1 MFKFMPQV
9 KKIWIYGAAAG
20 IIIASS
26 STMAYAL
33 NNNIPENA
41 SASVVSSANVPKEN
55 NQTPASNLKITAE
68 YKVVDQS
75 KITPDLEHT
84 KALLTDKLSVS
95 GKDITPEQVEE
106 KSKLYLANT
115 IPGDKDISAE
125 QAAAYAATILKKAY
139 GVNFTGYTADTS
151 FSRSNV
157 PNSDNWTVIFHA
169 PNEDKSSKRYLA
181 SVNSVSGSMLN
192 ASLYD
197 FTDSEVDSKNVHDP
211 EWMKTAEAAIAKL
224 MPENVSITRS
234 KVVAATSLIGVMVVS
249 ELSDGSACAVRLSGE
264 NKEAIAYQY
273 FPNGYDGSWDYHPV
287 TANGVG

>member
-1 MFKFMPQV
+1 MPQV
-9 KKIWIYGAAAG
+9 KKIWIYGATAG

-41 SASVVSSANVPKEN
+41 SASVVSSANVPKAN
-55 NQTPASNLKITAE
+55 NQTPASNVKITAE

-75 KITPDLEHT
+75 QITPDLERT
-84 KALLTDKLSVS
+84 KALLTDKLSAS

-106 KSKLYLANT
+106 KSKVFLANT

-125 QAAAYAATILKKAY
+125 QAAAYAAAILQKAY
-139 GVNFTGYTADTS
+139 GVNFTDYTADTS
-151 FSRSNV
+151 FSRSTV

-181 SVNSVSGSMLN
+181 TVNSVSGSILN

-197 FTDSEVDSKNVHDP
+197 FTNSEVDSKNVQDP
-211 EWMKTAEAAIAKL
+211 EWMKTAEADIAKL
-224 MPENVSITRS
+224 IPENVSITSS
-234 KVVAATSLIGVMVVS
+234 KVVAATPLIGVMVVS

-264 NKEAIAYQY
+264 NKEAAAYQY